1 MKKYN
6 FIVINPK
13 DNCATA
19 LEEIPQNIK
28 IDILDKNIEIK
39 DNIPFGHKFA
49 MMNIKKGS
57 HIIKYGEVIG
67 TSSEDISEGDWI
79 HIHNITSSYL
89 KVINNE

>member
-1 MKKYN
+1 MKKNN

-19 LEEIPQNIK
+19 LVEIPQNTK
-28 IDILDKNIEIK
+28 INISDKNIETK
-39 DNIPFGHKFA
+39 DIIPFGHKFA
-49 MMNIKKGS
+49 IRNIKKGS
-57 HIIKYGEVIG
+57 NVIKFGEVIG
-67 TSSEDISEGDWI
+67 TSSEDIPEGDWI